1 MASDVLWTLIA
12 FLLTVLV
19 LSYVLGDNVLFRLA
33 IMIFIGASTGYAA
46 VMIIYQVLIPRL
58 INPLMTVPGNER
70 ALLIIPAVLAILLLF
85 KLSRKLTRLGNPAMG
100 FLTGVGAAVAISGA
114 VSGTIFGQAGG
125 AVAPF
130 DLSDVS
136 NAGAISSQLFG
147 GFVLLVGTISS
158 LAFFHFGARK
168 QTDGSTDTQP
178 QWIQVVGKVGQVFIA
193 ITLGALFAGVLSASL
208 SALIERLS
216 FILNIIRPLIS

>member
-70 ALLIIPAVLAILLLF
+70 ALLIVPAVLAILLLF

-100 FLTGVGAAVAISGA
+100 ILTGVGAAVAISGA

-136 NAGAISSQLFG
+136 NAGAISSRLFG

-168 QTDGSTDTQP
+168 QTDESKDTQP
-178 QWIQVVGKVGQVFIA
+178 QWIQVLGKVGQVFIA

-216 FILNIIRPLIS
+216 FILNIIQPLIS

>member
-19 LSYVLGDNVLFRLA
+19 LSYVIGDNVLFRLA

-70 ALLIIPAVLAILLLF
+70 ALLIVPAVLAILLLF

-100 FLTGVGAAVAISGA
+100 ILTGVGAAVAISGA

-136 NAGAISSQLFG
+136 NAGAISSRLFG

-168 QTDGSTDTQP
+168 QTDGSKDTQP
-178 QWIQVVGKVGQVFIA
+178 QWIQVLGKVGQVFIA

-216 FILNIIRPLIS
+216 FILNIIQPLIS

>member
-58 INPLMTVPGNER
+58 ITPLMTAPGNER

-168 QTDGSTDTQP
+168 QTDGSKDTQP

-193 ITLGALFAGVLSASL
+193 ITLGALFAGVLSSSL